1 VMRMLVVVAHART
14 LLRSTSMTRATRFA
28 FALLAAAA
36 LGPAT
41 RSAHAEPPNAK
52 ATPVYVLSIW
62 TDDSDDQADAL
73 TQALRSRVRQAQ
85 GWSLLETPQSFETLA
100 IALKCPPKPDPACLQ
115 RIADQLHA
123 DHYVWGTMGKK
134 KAPGE
139 VTAEMHLWSRG
150 RGAEDGSETY
160 SENLK
165 DASDESLRQIATRLF
180 GKVTGG
186 VAGGT
191 LVIRAGTGGGSVT
204 VDGVDKGTL
213 EGGVARVDIGGGSH
227 TIGVRVP
234 GFDSPV
240 QPASVALGAEQELT
254 FALTPAAVPGQDTTA
269 RSSFPLRKVATY
281 SALVAGV
288 GLLAVGGVE
297 GLAWLNDS
305 NASKTDRKSVPPS
318 VTDVCSTGYN
328 SQAVDACAK
337 SKDAVTVSTLGW
349 VFAGV
354 GAALVG
360 TGFVLMLGDHG
371 SSDAPHDATTPPT
384 GKAKVDVVPLVG
396 TRGGAV
402 DLRVTF

>member
-1 VMRMLVVVAHART
+1 
-14 LLRSTSMTRATRFA
+14 MTRATRFA
-28 FALLAAAA
+28 FALLAVAA
-36 LGPAT
+36 LGPAA
-41 RSAHAEPPNAK
+41 RPAHAEPPNAK

-100 IALKCPPKPDPACLQ
+100 IALKCPAKPDAPCLQ

-123 DHYVWGTMGKK
+123 DHYIWGLMGKK
-134 KAPGE
+134 KAAGE
-139 VTAEMHLWSRG
+139 VTADMHLWSRG
-150 RGAEDGSETY
+150 KPEGDATESY

-180 GKVTGG
+180 GRVTGG

-191 LVIRAGTGGGSVT
+191 LVVHAGSGGGSVT
-204 VDGVDKGTL
+204 VDGVDKGAL
-213 EGGVARVDIGGGSH
+213 EGGVARIDVGGGSH
-227 TIGVRVP
+227 SVGVRVP
-234 GFDSPV
+234 GFDSSV

-254 FALTPAAVPGQDTTA
+254 FALTPAVTAGPDTSTH
-269 RSSFPLRKVATY
+269 SSFPLRKVATY
-281 SALVAGV
+281 TTLVAGA
-288 GLLAVGGVE
+288 GLLIAGGVE
-297 GLAWLNDS
+297 GLAWLSDS
-305 NASKTDRKSVPPS
+305 NASKSDRKNVPPS
-318 VTDVCSTGYN
+318 VTDVCKTGLN
-328 SQAVDACAK
+328 ASAVDACQK
-337 SKDAVTVSTLGW
+337 SKDAVSVSTLGW

-371 SSDAPHDATTPPT
+371 SSDSPRDATTPPS
-384 GKAKVDVVPLVG
+384 GKAKVDLVPLVG
-396 TRGGAV
+396 TRGGGL

>member
-1 VMRMLVVVAHART
+1 MI
-14 LLRSTSMTRATRFA
+14 RATRFA
-28 FALLAAAA
+28 FALLAAAV
-36 LGPAT
+36 LGAAT

-62 TDDSDDQADAL
+62 TDDADDQADAL

-100 IALKCPPKPDPACLQ
+100 IALKCPAKPDPPCLQ

-123 DHYVWGTMGKK
+123 DHYIWGMMGRK

-139 VTAEMHLWSRG
+139 VTADMHLWSRG
-150 RGAEDGSETY
+150 KPEGDGSESY
-160 SENLK
+160 NENLK

-191 LVIRAGTGGGSVT
+191 LVVHAGSGAGSVT

-213 EGGVARVDIGGGSH
+213 EGGVARVDVGSGPH
-227 TIGVRVP
+227 TIGVRIP
-234 GFDSPV
+234 GFASPV

-254 FALTPAAVPGQDTTA
+254 FALAPAVPAGQDTTTH
-269 RSSFPLRKVATY
+269 SSFPLRKVATY
-281 SALVAGV
+281 STLVAGA
-288 GLLAVGGVE
+288 GLLVAGGIE

-305 NASKTDRKSVPPS
+305 NASKTDRKSVPNPP
-318 VTDVCSTGYN
+318 VTDVCKTGYN
-328 SQAVDACAK
+328 AQAVDACQK
-337 SKDAVTVSTLGW
+337 SKDAITSSELGW
-349 VFAGV
+349 TFAAV

-371 SSDAPHDATTPPT
+371 SSDAPRDATTPAT
-384 GKAKVDVVPLVG
+384 GKPKVDVVPLVG
-396 TRGGAV
+396 TRGGAL

>member
-1 VMRMLVVVAHART
+1 
-14 LLRSTSMTRATRFA
+14 MTRATRFA
-28 FALLAAAA
+28 FALFVAVAMALAA
-36 LGPAT
+36 
-41 RSAHAEPPNAK
+41 RSARAEPPNAK

-62 TDDSDDQADAL
+62 TDDADDQADAL

-100 IALKCPPKPDPACLQ
+100 IALKCPAKPDAACLQ

-123 DHYVWGTMGKK
+123 DHYIWGMMGKK
-134 KAPGE
+134 KSAGE
-139 VTAEMHLWSRG
+139 VTADMHLWSRG
-150 RGAEDGSETY
+150 KPEGDASESY

-191 LVIRAGTGGGSVT
+191 LVVHAGSGGGSVT
-204 VDGVDKGTL
+204 VDGVDKGAL
-213 EGGVARVDIGGGSH
+213 EGGVARIDVGGGTHS
-227 TIGVRVP
+227 IGVRVP
-234 GFDSPV
+234 GFESPV

-254 FALTPAAVPGQDTTA
+254 FALTPAALPGADTTTH
-269 RSSFPLRKVATY
+269 SSFPLRKVVTY

-288 GLLAVGGVE
+288 GLLVAGGVE
-297 GLAWLNDS
+297 GLAWMNDK
-305 NASKTDRKSVPPS
+305 NASKTDRGNVPPS
-318 VTDVCSTGYN
+318 VTDVCKTEIN
-328 SQAVDACAK
+328 PAAVDACQK
-337 SKDAVTVSTLGW
+337 SKDAITASSLGW
-349 VFAGV
+349 TFAGV

-371 SSDAPHDATTPPT
+371 SSDSSRDTTAGATAKP
-384 GKAKVDVVPLVG
+384 KVDVVPLMG
-396 TRGGAV
+396 TRGGAL